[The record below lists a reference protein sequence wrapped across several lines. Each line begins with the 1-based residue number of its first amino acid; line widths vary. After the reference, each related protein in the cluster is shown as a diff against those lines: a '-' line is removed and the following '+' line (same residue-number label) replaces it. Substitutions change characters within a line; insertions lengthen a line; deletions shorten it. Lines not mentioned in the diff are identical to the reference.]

1 MVSLSITLNVASLL
15 VYCFYL
21 SIYLFMYLFWA
32 AKRILFQLI
41 PCPKNKTCKRKERKK
56 VTTCSFVFLF
66 FYSIG
71 LSHDG
76 DYNRCGGDAPLGSIM
91 SPTVYSRFDR
101 YFWSNCTK
109 TQIRQ
114 NIRYDSIFLSWN
126 YHCLRIDNSL

>member
-1 MVSLSITLNVASLL
+1 MVSLSITLNAASLL

-21 SIYLFMYLFWA
+21 SICLCIYFELPNAFYSNSFHVRRI
-32 AKRILFQLI
+32 KR
-41 PCPKNKTCKRKERKK
+41 KRKERKK
-56 VTTCSFVFLF
+56 VTTSSFVFCF

-126 YHCLRIDNSL
+126 YHYLRIDNSV